1 MFFVSVGCVSVI
13 TYGPKKIN
21 LSGITLANSN
31 RSGPTFMYMHM
42 KMGDDVRKIS
52 GAIDPAATK
61 WGPPTS
67 LAQPVFFVRQTR
79 HFRQLSNG

>member
-1 MFFVSVGCVSVI
+1 
-13 TYGPKKIN
+13 
-21 LSGITLANSN
+21 
-31 RSGPTFMYMHM
+31 MYMHM

-67 LAQPVFFVRQTR
+67 LAQPVFLSAKLDIFGNFPTAEFHQIWPR
-79 HFRQLSNG
+79 HVNPCDPGNALLRYTVHSALLTKG